1 MLIIFTVKMLKM
13 KTLIQIFI
21 FSVFFSPFAYSQTT
35 MHDFNVT
42 DVHGQRHQLYNDYLN
57 QGKVVVIKFF
67 FTSCPPC
74 IANAPLWQQKYVQ
87 HGSGTQGVEFFSVT
101 TITSDYDPT
110 VQGFEAIYNQTMKGI
125 SQDGGA
131 QTIATPFKNGT
142 YGSWWGTPSFAVI
155 APDRSLVYGVQFNQ
169 LDAAI
174 ATAKTKVGIVPA
186 TINLQINTFGPD
198 IPNDH
203 VKFFISPKGSNT
215 PKIEI
220 KKNTQGDYSFNYPS
234 ALVPEMTDP
243 EITMESFGPANTNL
257 VSAADLIAIQKHILG
272 LSTFDAAYK
281 IIAADV
287 NSDSKVTAS
296 DLVNIKKVILGLT
309 TEFPNNTPSY
319 KAIPEKISFQASA
332 GQTIS
337 PEFIVVKMG
346 NVN

>member
-1 MLIIFTVKMLKM
+1 M
-13 KTLIQIFI
+13 KTFFKLFI
-21 FSVFFSPFAYSQTT
+21 FSIFLSPYSYCQTN
-35 MHDFNVT
+35 MHDFSVT
-42 DVHGQRHQLYNDYLN
+42 DVHGKQHKLYNDYLN

-110 VQGFEAIYNQTMKGI
+110 IQGFEAIYNQTMKGI

-131 QTIATPFKNGT
+131 QTIANPFKNGT

-155 APDRSLVYGVQFNQ
+155 APDRSLVYGVQFSQ

-174 ATAKTKVGIVPA
+174 ATAKTKVGVVPS
-186 TINLQINTFGPD
+186 TVNLQVSTFGPD
-198 IPNDH
+198 IPSDH
-203 VKFFISPKGSNT
+203 IKFFISPKGSNS

-220 KKNTQGDYSFNYPS
+220 KKNAQGEYSFTYPS
-234 ALVPEMTDP
+234 VTVPEMIDP
-243 EITMESFGPANTNL
+243 EITMESYAQAYTSQITASDL
-257 VSAADLIAIQKHILG
+257 VVIQKHILG
-272 LSTFDAAYK
+272 LTLFDAAYK
-281 IIAADV
+281 LVAADV
-287 NSDSKVTAS
+287 NSDGKVTAS
-296 DLVNIKKVILGLT
+296 DIVNIKKVILGLT
-309 TEFPNNTPSY
+309 NEYPNSTPSY
-319 KAIPEKISFQASA
+319 KSIPEKISFTASA
-332 GQTIS
+332 GVTIS